1 MLATPREELVTRFR
15 LQHALALGP
24 RYNIAPGQP
33 VAAVRESGERGR
45 ELVLLHWGLVPHW
58 TKDPN
63 SGNKMINARA
73 ETLAQKPSFRAA
85 FVRRRC
91 LLPADGFYEW
101 KALNGRKQ
109 PYSIRSKDRRP
120 FALAGLWEH
129 WENQTTVIES
139 CTIITTTANELLRP
153 LHERMPVIL
162 AEEDYDRW
170 LDCSNQDPQTLQ
182 HLLRP
187 YDPNQLIAYPVST
200 RVNSPKN
207 DDSECIAPIESE

>member
-1 MLATPREELVTRFR
+1 M
-15 LQHALALGP
+15 
-24 RYNIAPGQP
+24 
-33 VAAVRESGERGR
+33 
-45 ELVLLHWGLVPHW
+45 
-58 TKDPN
+58 
-63 SGNKMINARA
+63 
-73 ETLAQKPSFRAA
+73 
-85 FVRRRC
+85 
-91 LLPADGFYEW
+91 
-101 KALNGRKQ
+101 NGRKQ

-207 DDSECIAPIESE
+207 DDSACIAPIEPE